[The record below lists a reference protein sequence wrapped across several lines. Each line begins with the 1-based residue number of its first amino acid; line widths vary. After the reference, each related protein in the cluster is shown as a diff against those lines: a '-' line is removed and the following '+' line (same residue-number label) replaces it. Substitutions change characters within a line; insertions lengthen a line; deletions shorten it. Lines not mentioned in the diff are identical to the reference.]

1 MAVGLYLLDI
11 CQDSYF
17 HRKYYVSFF
26 GPGKKMKIF
35 LCSANF
41 VLTPHNY
48 PDWQSQRKR
57 RLLVLKSLCDGIF
70 TENVTC
76 NIQFLIIPEEV
87 LLHYQ
92 ILKCIFFKANK
103 QQTRF
108 NLLLN
113 LYYLIYRS
121 CSHFSSEFNLWHF
134 VPVLC
139 RRISLLIKIPR
150 TKCRFEI
157 KRMKTHLSQRCW
169 E

>member
-1 MAVGLYLLDI
+1 MILSVTIIHYITLFRPHWHQPQPRTINSEQIREMAVGLYLLDI

-70 TENVTC
+70 TENVTS
-76 NIQFLIIPEEV
+76 NFSL
-87 LLHYQ
+87 Y
-92 ILKCIFFKANK
+92 LKNYCTITKYFNAFSSKLTNNKQGLIFFW
-103 QQTRF
+103 T
-108 NLLLN
+108 
-113 LYYLIYRS
+113 YTI
-121 CSHFSSEFNLWHF
+121 
-134 VPVLC
+134 
-139 RRISLLIKIPR
+139 
-150 TKCRFEI
+150 
-157 KRMKTHLSQRCW
+157 
-169 E
+169 